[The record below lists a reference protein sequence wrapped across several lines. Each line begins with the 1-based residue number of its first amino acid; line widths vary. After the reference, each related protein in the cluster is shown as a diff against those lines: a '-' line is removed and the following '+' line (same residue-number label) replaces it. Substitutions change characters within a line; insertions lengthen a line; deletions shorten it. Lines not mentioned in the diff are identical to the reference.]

1 MKGLELERGEE
12 ETDREGIE
20 RHERA
25 GTERSQGREEEPGA
39 LSAQGQ
45 KLFLDD
51 HTRTHRHARANARTH
66 AGAHPVSAPS
76 LLVMYVTR
84 RRPRRLADINVAP
97 ARKYRWEKKREKKRK
112 NNPKQPHLR
121 K

>member
-1 MKGLELERGEE
+1 MKGLELEREREE

-51 HTRTHRHARANARTH
+51 HTGTRGPRTRPCATCQRAVITSHVRHARGRD
-66 AGAHPVSAPS
+66 GS
-76 LLVMYVTR
+76 LTLMWR
-84 RRPRRLADINVAP
+84 RRENIAP
-97 ARKYRWEKKREKKRK
+97 KKKKKGK
-112 NNPKQPHLR
+112 NNPKRPHLR

>member
-51 HTRTHRHARANARTH
+51 HTRTHRHARATH
-66 AGAHPVSAPS
+66 APRARPVSTPS

-84 RRPRRLADINVAP
+84 GAET
-97 ARKYRWEKKREKKRK
+97 AR
-112 NNPKQPHLR
+112 
-121 K
+121 

>member
-12 ETDREGIE
+12 ETDRGGIE
-20 RHERA
+20 RHGRA

-51 HTRTHRHARANARTH
+51 HTRTGARTH
-66 AGAHPVSAPS
+66 ARTCASCQRAVIASHV
-76 LLVMYVTR
+76 R
-84 RRPRRLADINVAP
+84 HERPET
-97 ARKYRWEKKREKKRK
+97 AR
-112 NNPKQPHLR
+112 
-121 K
+121 

>member
-51 HTRTHRHARANARTH
+51 HTRTHRHAQARH
-66 AGAHPVSAPS
+66 APARPVSAPS

-84 RRPRRLADINVAP
+84 GAETSR
-97 ARKYRWEKKREKKRK
+97 
-112 NNPKQPHLR
+112 
-121 K
+121 